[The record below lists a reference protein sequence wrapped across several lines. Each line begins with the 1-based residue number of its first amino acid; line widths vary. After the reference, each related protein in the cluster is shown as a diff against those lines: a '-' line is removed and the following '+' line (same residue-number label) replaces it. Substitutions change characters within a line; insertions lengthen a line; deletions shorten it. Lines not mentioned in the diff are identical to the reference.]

1 VDFNSPH
8 QQPPWTVPIAFGA
21 VFTFVLQAL
30 LTIGQALPVLP
41 VQFAACCC
49 CCVGFVPSGF
59 VPAFLAARRDRYLTA
74 GQGFAVAFIA
84 VGLGTIPCALV
95 DSLRAARVDRQF
107 LRDAVVAAQD
117 GVPAEEQLS
126 EEGLENL
133 TDFLVSVL
141 PFMPAVQAAVTIVL
155 AGLVGML
162 TVGFAK
168 RR

>member
-1 VDFNSPH
+1 LDFHPPP
-8 QQPPWTVPIAFGA
+8 QQPSWAVPIAFGA
-21 VFTFVLQAL
+21 LFTFVLQAL
-30 LTIGQALPVLP
+30 YMVGKELPVLP
-41 VQFAACCC
+41 IQFAACCC
-49 CCVGFVPSGF
+49 CLGAFIPSGS